1 MIRAEQI
8 PDEVVE
14 AGARTICVGDGR
26 DPEQLVYL
34 PVASGDRPR
43 RIERWNAYKEEAR
56 AAIAAAI
63 NAWPGAEVAAWYHA
77 DQTLIL
83 PLPQEPRDE

>member
-14 AGARTICVGDGR
+14 AALHAYDMSFKNDYTTG
-26 DPEQLVYL
+26 EQDI
-34 PVASGDRPR
+34 A
-43 RIERWNAYKEEAR
+43 
-56 AAIAAAI
+56 AAIAAAL
-63 NAWPGAEVAAWYHA
+63 NAWPGAEVVEWYHA
-77 DQTLIL
+77 DKTLIF

>member
-14 AGARTICVGDGR
+14 AAAKAIG
-26 DPEQLVYL
+26 
-34 PVASGDRPR
+34 
-43 RIERWNAYKEEAR
+43 EETYVSNRQTLKDAAR

-63 NAWPGAEVAAWYHA
+63 NAWPGAEVVEWYHA
-77 DQTLIL
+77 DHTLIL
-83 PLPQEPRDE
+83 PLPQEPRDD